1 MFVIYVNILTYKIIK
16 YKEKPYI
23 QNVISS
29 LFLYL
34 YMLLCHINS
43 KFLEGYINSKHVGI
57 IMVGKMR
64 PSYFLQYFHDSS
76 EKRCNI
82 NFFMRS

>member
-16 YKEKPYI
+16 YEE
-23 QNVISS
+23 NVISS

-43 KFLEGYINSKHVGI
+43 KFLESYINIKHVGI

-64 PSYFLQYFHDSS
+64 PSYFLQYFHNSS